1 MNLSRNGERLL
12 LTYERS
18 GFELLTGPVFM
29 VALVVLVLLAA
40 AIVVTSVIYGKGLEI
55 TLLMLFGVG
64 IGCAS
69 IYEESLDADCTTEF
83 DLASRSITVTMSGL
97 WNRQLGPI
105 SFDDVDTLD
114 TVDGSVGR
122 HRAAIATLMLTDGS
136 KWRLGHEGI
145 WVRRVATSMVPSLLT
160 KIRHTTGLAGT
171 DAT

>member
-64 IGCAS
+64 IGCAG
-69 IYEESLDADCTTEF
+69 IYEELSTPIARPNSTSPRGRSL
-83 DLASRSITVTMSGL
+83 SR
-97 WNRQLGPI
+97 
-105 SFDDVDTLD
+105 
-114 TVDGSVGR
+114 
-122 HRAAIATLMLTDGS
+122 
-136 KWRLGHEGI
+136 
-145 WVRRVATSMVPSLLT
+145 
-160 KIRHTTGLAGT
+160 
-171 DAT
+171 